1 MENINKN
8 LPRDVFL
15 YLLSVV
21 TMAIS
26 SIAFGTIIFQII
38 NVYLPD
44 VLSYE
49 STSSAYN
56 TMRYA
61 MAGLIVVFPVYV
73 WLMKFLGKD
82 IEINPE
88 KKELRIRKWLL
99 YFTLF
104 VSAVVIIGDLITLIY
119 NFLQGELSVRF
130 ALKFLTILLI
140 SGVIFIYYKK
150 ILKSEEVIRGSF
162 ILSILPK
169 IIIVIIG
176 ASIIS
181 GLFIAGLPKDQRL
194 VRLDERRISD
204 LSSIDNQIE
213 NYWINNRKLPNT
225 LSQLE
230 TGLNISL
237 PNDPV
242 ANISYEYN
250 KKSDLK
256 FELCAVFQTSAKDN
270 VNNDIG
276 MLKPVNQFY
285 AQLQNHKQGRDCF
298 EKIINPSNYN
308 YPTKEFVPTEGPFP
322 VAPR

>member
-26 SIAFGTIIFQII
+26 AIAFGTIIFQII

-49 STSSAYN
+49 STSSAYDS
-56 TMRYA
+56 MRYA

-104 VSAVVIIGDLITLIY
+104 VSAVVIIVDLITLIY

-130 ALKFLTILLI
+130 VLKFLTILLI

-150 ILKSEEVIRGSF
+150 ILKSEEIIGKSF
-162 ILSILPK
+162 ITSILPK
-169 IIIVIIG
+169 IIIVIVG
-176 ASIIS
+176 VSIIS
-181 GLFIAGLPKDQRL
+181 GFFITGLPKNQRL

-204 LSSIDNQIE
+204 LLSIDNKID
-213 NYWINNRKLPNT
+213 NYWINNRKLPDN

-230 TGLNISL
+230 TALNVSL
-237 PNDPV
+237 PVDPV
-242 ANISYEYN
+242 SDASYEYI
-250 KKSDLK
+250 KQSDLK

-270 VNNDIG
+270 VNYDITIS
-276 MLKPVNQFY
+276 KPINQFY
-285 AQLQNHKQGRDCF
+285 AQLQNHTQGRNCF
-298 EKIINPSNYN
+298 EKTINPFN
-308 YPTKEFVPTEGPFP
+308 YPIKEFAPTKRPVPI
-322 VAPR
+322 API